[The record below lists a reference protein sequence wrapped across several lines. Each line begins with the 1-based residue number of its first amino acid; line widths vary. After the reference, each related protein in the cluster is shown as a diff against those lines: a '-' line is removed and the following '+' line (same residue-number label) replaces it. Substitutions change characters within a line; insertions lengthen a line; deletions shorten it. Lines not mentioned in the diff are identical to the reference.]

1 MPSVLGNFFMKV
13 IINSPFHSLLGESFA
28 VITFE
33 GRKSGKHYLTPVNVA
48 RVDGEWTIVSM
59 RERTWWRNLRRGRK
73 AQLRVVGQRLQVRGK
88 VVEDS
93 TEVLTGLTNY
103 FSQYPGFT
111 RYFDIHLGSDGQPV
125 KEELERAAGSH
136 VIIRLRPDRTT

>member
-1 MPSVLGNFFMKV
+1 MSSSFGNFFMKA

-33 GRKSGKHYLTPVNVA
+33 GRKSGKHYSTPVNVA
-48 RVDGEWTIVSM
+48 HVDGTWTVISM
-59 RERTWWRNLRRGRK
+59 RERTWWRNLRGGRK
-73 AQLRVVGQRLQVRGK
+73 AQLRVSGQRLQVRGE

-93 TEVLTGLTNY
+93 TEVLAGLTNY

-111 RYFDIHLGSDGQPV
+111 RYFNIHPGSDGQPD
-125 KEELERAAGSH
+125 KEELERAAGGR
-136 VIIRLRPDRTT
+136 VLIRLRPDTTT

>member
-1 MPSVLGNFFMKV
+1 MPSVLENFFMKV

-33 GRKSGKHYLTPVNVA
+33 GRKSGKHYSTPVNVA

-59 RERTWWRNLRRGRK
+59 RERTWWRNLRGGRK
-73 AQLRVVGQRLQVRGK
+73 AQLRVVGQRLQLRGK

-93 TEVLTGLTNY
+93 TEVLAGLTNY
-103 FSQYPGFT
+103 FVNIRDLPGT
-111 RYFDIHLGSDGQPV
+111 STSISEVMDSRSKKNSNAP
-125 KEELERAAGSH
+125 RARA
-136 VIIRLRPDRTT
+136 